1 MNIQTL
7 TAFFKWCTIV
17 NIGLFLVSAAMIV
30 LASDF
35 VYAMQGQM
43 YNLPRETFDIALYG
57 LLGLYKVLILVFS
70 LVPYLALRLIIR
82 HQ

>member
-1 MNIQTL
+1 MNIQTF
-7 TAFFKWCTIV
+7 TAFFKWCTIIH
-17 NIGLFLVSAAMIV
+17 IGLFLVSAAMIV